1 MSQAAMAPSSQAA
14 PKQAGL
20 VLTALI
26 LGAIVANINL
36 SVANVALPD
45 IGSSLDASQTQLNLI
60 AVGCT
65 LGLAMSVLYLG
76 ALGDRYGRKLLLSLG
91 MILTV
96 PASIISAWAP
106 TADLLV
112 FGRIFTGIAAGMAY
126 PTTLALITAIW
137 ASGPK
142 RVKAIA
148 LWSGVSGGGAVLG
161 PVIAGAL
168 LEQFWWGSVFLIAII
183 PALLTLVLVVIAVPA
198 HVNESKDAV
207 DHFGGVLTVFMVA
220 ALVIGLG
227 VIASPDG
234 ITRALILIA
243 VSLGIA
249 GIFVAHE
256 KRASNPLYD
265 LQIAKRR
272 LFWVA
277 ALGGMVAF
285 GSLMGAMF
293 IGQQFLQNVL
303 DYSTLEAGLAV
314 LPAAVGM
321 IAIAPTSA
329 KLVMKLGSRDTMLLG
344 YASIFPAFIIMLI
357 AWKENTPYWQVGLA
371 YLLVGVGA
379 ALVLTPASRA
389 LTSSV
394 PVTRVGMASGTTDL
408 QRDLGGSIM
417 QAILGSVLT
426 AGYAFSMAKQIGD
439 SPDASKV
446 TSATEATLQ
455 LSYSSAQK
463 LGEQYPQYAQAITSA
478 ARESFL
484 SGGNWA
490 YASAATAIALGA
502 VLVFLA
508 YPGKSKETALLDGYV
523 KEDATS
529 VG

>member
-1 MSQAAMAPSSQAA
+1 M
-14 PKQAGL
+14 L
-20 VLTALI
+20 
-26 LGAIVANINL
+26 
-36 SVANVALPD
+36 
-45 IGSSLDASQTQLNLI
+45 
-60 AVGCT
+60 
-65 LGLAMSVLYLG
+65 
-76 ALGDRYGRKLLLSLG
+76 
-91 MILTV
+91 
-96 PASIISAWAP
+96 
-106 TADLLV
+106 
-112 FGRIFTGIAAGMAY
+112 
-126 PTTLALITAIW
+126 
-137 ASGPK
+137 
-142 RVKAIA
+142 
-148 LWSGVSGGGAVLG
+148 
-161 PVIAGAL
+161 
-168 LEQFWWGSVFLIAII
+168 
-183 PALLTLVLVVIAVPA
+183 
-198 HVNESKDAV
+198 
-207 DHFGGVLTVFMVA
+207 
-220 ALVIGLG
+220 
-227 VIASPDG
+227 
-234 ITRALILIA
+234 
-243 VSLGIA
+243 
-249 GIFVAHE
+249 
-256 KRASNPLYD
+256 NPLYD

-303 DYSTLEAGLAV
+303 DYSTLGAGLAV

-371 YLLVGVGA
+371 YLLIGVGA

-417 QAILGSVLT
+417 QAVLGSVLT
-426 AGYAFSMAKQIGD
+426 AGYAFSMAKQIGN

-446 TSATEATLQ
+446 TAETEATLQ

-463 LGEQYPQYAQAITSA
+463 LGEQYPQYSQAITSA

-484 SGGNWA
+484 SGGNGA
-490 YASAATAIALGA
+490 YLAAAAAIALGA
-502 VLVFLA
+502 VLVFTS
-508 YPGKSKETALLDGYV
+508 YPGKSKETSLLEEYA
-523 KEDATS
+523 KEDAAS